1 VSKRLSDGTRLRN
14 GHVPVVRSRIPTR
27 IEIGHLDREARAPSA
42 SASASARARAHGGP
56 SGVRRR
62 HSMTTRL
69 VACAAGDR
77 VIVGSIE
84 AGAARIDRLASIGI
98 LPGVELRVQQTRPVV
113 VVECDETVLALERDI
128 AAQIAVIR
136 VVESATRGR

>member
-1 VSKRLSDGTRLRN
+1 VSKRLSDGARLRN
-14 GHVPVVRSRIPTR
+14 GHVPVVRSRIPAR
-27 IEIGHLDREARAPSA
+27 IEIGHIDREARAPSA
-42 SASASARARAHGGP
+42 NANANGGP
-56 SGVRRR
+56 SGGRRR